1 MKVVVD
7 SNIIFSA
14 LLRSPNRY
22 CDAIFLSGD
31 EFYTPKFMFVELF
44 KYRTRI
50 VEQSR
55 LSEEEVLEMLYRLIL
70 NVHFFNESLIS
81 TRNFLQAFQLVK
93 ETDRK
98 DLVFVALTIEIQAK
112 LWTSDQVLKNGLI
125 EKGFNEF
132 YGP

>member
-70 NVHFFNESLIS
+70 NVHFFDESLIS

>member
-125 EKGFNEF
+125 EKGF
-132 YGP
+132 